1 MAKNAYSFTEAAHE
15 NCRIL
20 VCDDS
25 GAEAKYLVK
34 LLGALGY
41 LNVDKLTDPRQ
52 VMALLASKQFDLI
65 LLDIKMPHVSG
76 LEVIGQVRQKFSQ
89 ADLPILVV
97 TGTESVETRNTALRA
112 GANDYLQKP
121 IDPIE
126 LSLRTRNLLTIRTI
140 HKSNLAIQ
148 GNLEQEVAARTAKLN
163 MLIDNGLVMSRT
175 RERATLIRHTLFEG
189 QRILQCDGA
198 SLYLV
203 TPQKTLK
210 FTMRTREDELI
221 ASEIPLFDPATG
233 APNEKYVATFCALR
247 KQTVLI
253 DDVYQETGFDLSGT
267 RSFDEHSGYR
277 TVSLLTVPLAPR
289 DGEVVGVL
297 QFINKLDP
305 VSGDITPFTPDLVP
319 LVEALAAQA
328 AVTLDNLQLIDAR
341 KAFMESLI
349 HTIATAID
357 AKSPYTGRHSVR
369 VPELAFMLAEAAN
382 ATTVGPLA
390 DFAFTTEDQWHEFK
404 VGAWL
409 HDCGKITT
417 PEYVIDKSAKLETI
431 TNRIHEIR
439 MRFEVLLRDAEI
451 ARLQAIASGVNASQV
466 VTDFAAQKSRLIDD
480 FAFIAQCNLGA
491 EDMTDAQIARVRKIG
506 KTQWMRHF
514 DDRLGLAHEE
524 LLRRQSDPQSELKS
538 APNSDALVTSVLE
551 QLLADMPHH
560 LIERTANDV
569 PEPSFGFQVKLPRYL
584 YNHGEIYN
592 LSVKR
597 GTLTEEERYKIN
609 EHMIY
614 GIMML
619 ERMPFPQSLQRVP
632 EYAGT
637 HHETLKGTGYPRG
650 LNAAQLSVPARIMA
664 IADIFE
670 ALTASDRPYKNPKKF
685 SEALQILH
693 TLKVNGH
700 IDADLFDLFLTSG
713 IHLQFAR
720 QFLAPEQ
727 IDEIDIKAF
736 LGPVASA

>member
-25 GAEAKYLVK
+25 GVEAKYLVK
-34 LLGALGY
+34 LLSALGY
-41 LNVDKLTDPRQ
+41 SNVDKLTDPRQ
-52 VMALLASKQFDLI
+52 VMALLASKPFDLI

-148 GNLEQEVAARTAKLN
+148 GSLEQEVVARTAKLN

-210 FTMRTREDELI
+210 FTMRTREDKLV
-221 ASEIPLFDPATG
+221 ASEIPLFDPETG
-233 APNEKYVATFCALR
+233 LPNEKYVATFCALR
-247 KQTVLI
+247 KQSVLI
-253 DDVYQETGFDLSGT
+253 DDVDQETRFDLSGT
-267 RSFDEHSGYR
+267 RTFDEHSGYK

-289 DGEVVGVL
+289 DGAVVGVL

-305 VSGDITPFTPDLVP
+305 VSGDVTPFTPDLVP

-382 ATTVGPLA
+382 AATKGPLA

-439 MRFEVLLRDAEI
+439 MRFEVLLRDADV
-451 ARLQAIASGVNASQV
+451 ARLEAIAIGRDSSEAEAE
-466 VTDFAAQKSRLIDD
+466 FAAEKTRLIDD

-491 EDMTDAQIARVRKIG
+491 EDMTDAQISRVRKIG
-506 KTQWMRHF
+506 ATQWTRHF

-524 LLRRQSDPQSELKS
+524 LLRRQTGM
-538 APNSDALVTSVLE
+538 NSVLGAGAMSNPVVE
-551 QLLADMPHH
+551 NLLSDQPYH
-560 LIERTANDV
+560 LIHRTANDV
-569 PEPSFGFQVKLPRYL
+569 PDPSFGFQVKLPLYL

-637 HHETLKGTGYPRG
+637 HHETLKGTGYPRKLG
-650 LNAAQLSVPARIMA
+650 AAQLSVPARIMA

-693 TLKVNGH
+693 TLKVKGH
-700 IDADLFDLFLTSG
+700 IDPDLFDLFLTSG
-713 IHLQFAR
+713 VHLQFAR

-727 IDEIDIKAF
+727 IDEVDINVF
-736 LGPVASA
+736 LEPLASS